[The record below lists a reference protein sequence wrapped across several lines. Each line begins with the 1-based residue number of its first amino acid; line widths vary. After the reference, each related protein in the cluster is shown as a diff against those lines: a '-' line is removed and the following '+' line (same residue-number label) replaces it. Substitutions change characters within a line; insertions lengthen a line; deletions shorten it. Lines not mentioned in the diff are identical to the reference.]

1 MKKTLAILMMLATTS
16 HGVLTGG
23 SLTRNSQITEPS
35 DVTALSN
42 TLAAADA
49 DIQGQLD
56 DAVPGIAT
64 NAAWIAA
71 NSNLVN
77 NAVQNSGT
85 GDDILIDNELGD
97 IEISTFGNL
106 TLSPYGSLTISP
118 YLGNAIV
125 SSGDLT
131 VSNSIFEGGVAV
143 DNRIE
148 ADARYATI
156 SAVSTNA
163 AWIAVNSNLVNNAVQ
178 TTTTGSKTI
187 TATAQ
192 LSLHSQGSDLLLRS
206 QEGIGWVD
214 IDAEGVDMQGTTLYR
229 PADPSGSNAGQH
241 VGDRDYNDG
250 RYGAIAD
257 VASNTS
263 YIAANSNL
271 VAGAVQ
277 NGANWNTPEVRIYG
291 SNIVEINSYA
301 DVRAFSQEDIT
312 ISADQS
318 MSIGA
323 STDVNII
330 AGETLSLSAGTAVD
344 FDASRLTNIADPSS
358 PNDLADL
365 GYNDARYYNS
375 SGETKLVLTGG
386 YITISNGA
394 FYIYTN

>member
-277 NGANWNTPEVRIYG
+277 NVSGSAPSSVSIYG
-291 SNIVEINSYA
+291 PDLVSIASQLEVTLTSLDDINFLSGGTLYLGA
-301 DVRAFSQEDIT
+301 D
-312 ISADQS
+312 
-318 MSIGA
+318 
-323 STDVNII
+323 
-330 AGETLSLSAGTAVD
+330 TAVN
-344 FDASRLTNIADPSS
+344 FQVSRLTNIADPSS

>member
-35 DVTALSN
+35 DVTSLSN

-277 NGANWNTPEVRIYG
+277 NVSGSAPSSVSIYG
-291 SNIVEINSYA
+291 PDLVSIASQLEVTLTSLDDINFLSGGTLYLGA
-301 DVRAFSQEDIT
+301 D
-312 ISADQS
+312 
-318 MSIGA
+318 
-323 STDVNII
+323 
-330 AGETLSLSAGTAVD
+330 TAVN
-344 FDASRLTNIADPSS
+344 FQVSRLTNIADPSS